1 MNRSHIE
8 AALPVLK
15 QNGVPYLIHAE
26 IVADAEAQVTS
37 HISSH
42 LHQSHSQPIYTTV
55 MLHIVHCQTGG
66 SMCKIA
72 QQIVCVLQGDS
83 TLDNTL
89 HVTLE
94 VAVRLQSH
102 EHKACGENAVIT
114 TKYDIMCHV

>member
-42 LHQSHSQPIYTTV
+42 LQHGHSQPIYTTV
-55 MLHIVHCQTGG
+55 MLHIVHCQQGAR
-66 SMCKIA
+66 CA
-72 QQIVCVLQGDS
+72 RLRNRLCVLQGDS
-83 TLDNTL
+83 MLDHTL

-102 EHKACGENAVIT
+102 DHKACGENAVIA